1 MHKNFLEDTRYNAYP
16 LFYVLKLRRFFEIFR
31 NSGNTSPF
39 LFVITKGETFPKIK
53 NEKRVLT
60 MARPLQTGLT
70 YFPLDVS
77 IDQDDKIALIESDF
91 GLEGFAVTIKL
102 LMKIYAEGYM
112 YHWGEKELK
121 LFSRKIGVEVSLV
134 SAVAAAGLRWGLF
147 SQSLFDDYGILTS
160 HGIQK
165 RYFEA
170 VSRRKNVSAV
180 KEYFLL
186 SEEEAEKYTNLSLVT
201 LFPESLGENGLEEA
215 TLDSAELM
223 STLTT
228 QSIVKESKGK
238 ESISSGDMQKEASKT
253 DDDDDDVTVLDSYSS
268 KIETPTQEVARQLTD
283 WLDVFEAPV
292 ILEAIERTQQNGKR
306 FRYLQAILLDFKRK
320 QVRTL
325 ADLVAYD
332 VAFKR
337 QKQRGASGPAKQE
350 SLPLWANP
358 DYKASD
364 ELAGEATTQNIKDTL
379 ERIRSKKR

>member
-1 MHKNFLEDTRYNAYP
+1 
-16 LFYVLKLRRFFEIFR
+16 
-31 NSGNTSPF
+31 
-39 LFVITKGETFPKIK
+39 
-53 NEKRVLT
+53 

-134 SAVAAAGLRWGLF
+134 SAIVDAGLRWGLF

-160 HGIQK
+160 RGIQK

-186 SEEEAEKYTNLSLVT
+186 TEQDSEKYTNLSVVS
-201 LFPESLGENGLEEA
+201 LFPESLAETPLEEA
-215 TLDSAELM
+215 PLDSAELM

-228 QSIVKESKGK
+228 QSIVKESREKDSK
-238 ESISSGDMQKEASKT
+238 SSGEIEKEAPKT
-253 DDDDDDVTVLDSYSS
+253 DDDDVTILDSYSR
-268 KIETPTQEVARQLTD
+268 KIETPTHEVKRQLND
-283 WLDVFEAPV
+283 WLGVFKAPV
-292 ILEAIERTQQNGKR
+292 ILEAIERTQQNGKNY
-306 FRYLQAILLDFKRK
+306 RYLHAILLDFKRK
-320 QVRTL
+320 HVKTL

-337 QKQRGASGPAKQE
+337 QKQRGTSGPVKQE
-350 SLPLWANP
+350 SLPLWTSS
-358 DYKASD
+358 DHKASD
-364 ELAGEATTQNIKDTL
+364 EPANEATTQNIKDTL
-379 ERIRSKKR
+379 ERIRSKKRE

>member
-1 MHKNFLEDTRYNAYP
+1 
-16 LFYVLKLRRFFEIFR
+16 
-31 NSGNTSPF
+31 
-39 LFVITKGETFPKIK
+39 
-53 NEKRVLT
+53 

-170 VSRRKNVSAV
+170 VSRRKNVSVV

-201 LFPESLGENGLEEA
+201 LFPESLAENGLEEA

-228 QSIVKESKGK
+228 QSIVKESKEK
-238 ESISSGDMQKEASKT
+238 ESISSGDNRKETLKT
-253 DDDDDDVTVLDSYSS
+253 DDDDVTVLDSYSS
-268 KIETPTQEVARQLTD
+268 KIEIPTEEVARQLTD

-306 FRYLQAILLDFKRK
+306 FRYLQAILLNFKRK
-320 QVRTL
+320 QVKTL
-325 ADLVAYD
+325 DDLVAYD
-332 VAFKR
+332 LSFKR